1 VGVNAPAAAEEDEAG
16 AVVPGIPEDE
26 LKPTSLRANGK
37 EIRAGAAL
45 VAREPDTVVPLD
57 DVDANEKL
65 KEHWPAVED
74 AAVAVETPALL
85 DELPLKNG

>member
-1 VGVNAPAAAEEDEAG
+1 MEVNAPADAEEDEASAG
-16 AVVPGIPEDE
+16 VPGVPKDE

-37 EIRAGAAL
+37 EAMAGAAL
-45 VAREPDTVVPLD
+45 LAREPDTVVPLD

-65 KEHWPAVED
+65 NENWPAVED

>member
-1 VGVNAPAAAEEDEAG
+1 M
-16 AVVPGIPEDE
+16 VPGIPEDE

-37 EIRAGAAL
+37 EIMAGAAL
-45 VAREPDTVVPLD
+45 LACEPDTVVPLD

-65 KEHWPAVED
+65 NENWPAVED
-74 AAVAVETPALL
+74 AAVEVETPALL

>member
-1 VGVNAPAAAEEDEAG
+1 M
-16 AVVPGIPEDE
+16 VPGIPEDE

-45 VAREPDTVVPLD
+45 VELEADTVVPLD

-65 KEHWPAVED
+65 NENWPAVED
-74 AAVAVETPALL
+74 AAVAVETPALPN
-85 DELPLKNG
+85 ELLLKNG

>member
-1 VGVNAPAAAEEDEAG
+1 M
-16 AVVPGIPEDE
+16 VPGIPEDE

-65 KEHWPAVED
+65 NENWPAVED
-74 AAVAVETPALL
+74 AAVEVETPALL

>member
-1 VGVNAPAAAEEDEAG
+1 MAVNAPADAEEDEAG
-16 AVVPGIPEDE
+16 AVVPGIPEVE

-45 VAREPDTVVPLD
+45 VELEADTVVPLD

-65 KEHWPAVED
+65 NENWP
-74 AAVAVETPALL
+74 AAVAVETPALPN
-85 DELPLKNG
+85 ELLLKNG

>member
-1 VGVNAPAAAEEDEAG
+1 MAVYAPAAAEEDEAG

-45 VAREPDTVVPLD
+45 VELEADTVVPLD
-57 DVDANEKL
+57 DFDENEKL
-65 KEHWPAVED
+65 NENWPAVED

>member
-1 VGVNAPAAAEEDEAG
+1 M
-16 AVVPGIPEDE
+16 VPGIPEDE

-57 DVDANEKL
+57 DVDTNEKL
-65 KEHWPAVED
+65 NENWPAVED
-74 AAVAVETPALL
+74 AAVAVETPALPN
-85 DELPLKNG
+85 ELLLKNG